1 MQGNEDVGSEQSA
14 PAGDESVVYESF
26 LAAGLDHRRAFGT
39 TQAIR
44 GPAGPNI
51 AEMLKLH
58 LEKVDL
64 KLDAM
69 RAEIESALGA
79 LSDKVDALSDKVDG
93 LIDRTDSLI
102 DRTDSLIDRTDSL
115 INRTGSLIN
124 RMDSLIIRM
133 DALMSQL
140 RTHRWLY
147 CVTILLLAIL
157 VALKMIMV
165 FQN

>member
-1 MQGNEDVGSEQSA
+1 MQENEDVGSEQSA

-44 GPAGPNI
+44 GLAGPNI

-79 LSDKVDALSDKVDG
+79 LSDKVDG
-93 LIDRTDSLI
+93 
-102 DRTDSLIDRTDSL
+102 LIDRTDSL